1 MSEPTASEP
10 VASDHRAGSASRGLR
25 WGLLARGGSKVAT
38 FTLSLVL
45 ARLLAPAD
53 FGLYAVALAANQFLF
68 YVNDAGIVAA
78 VVQWRG
84 KLEDMVV
91 TATTVVITLSVAI
104 YAVFWVAAPYFTGL
118 AGNVSATPV
127 VRLLTVIIV
136 IDGFVNVRSA
146 VMLRGFQQDKIAK
159 ANMAGIAVQ
168 VPVAIT
174 LAATGA
180 GVYSFVIGAVANSL
194 VSGVLV
200 FYWARMPLRLG
211 FDRAIARKLL
221 GFGVP
226 LAVSLAIEALVL
238 NADAI
243 IVGRLL
249 GAATLGFYMIAL
261 NVSSWVPGL
270 VGEALRHVTLPGFS
284 RVAEER
290 PEAFSAR
297 VQQIVPMLI
306 TLVLPVAVLFGVLA
320 PLVVPFL
327 YGERWLPAA
336 QALSFLMALMVVRML
351 TALAFD
357 ILTSLGATR
366 LVVWMN
372 LSWAVVLLPA
382 LYTGARLDGIRGVA
396 IAHAAVAVLIAL
408 PVTALQL
415 RRSGVVLG
423 PVFPGILRLL
433 LGGLLAGLAA
443 WLVARWTEG
452 AIDFVRLCAAGG
464 AGVIVYVVTGLSR
477 DRIRRIREVVMS

>member
-1 MSEPTASEP
+1 M
-10 VASDHRAGSASRGLR
+10 
-25 WGLLARGGSKVAT
+25 
-38 FTLSLVL
+38 
-45 ARLLAPAD
+45 
-53 FGLYAVALAANQFLF
+53 YAVALAANQFLF
-68 YVNDAGIVAA
+68 YINDAGIVAA

-104 YAVFWVAAPYFTGL
+104 YALFWVAAPYFTGL

-174 LAATGA
+174 LAAHGR
-180 GVYSFVIGAVANSL
+180 GRLQLRHRRGGQL
-194 VSGVLV
+194 PGERHPGVLLGQD
-200 FYWARMPLRLG
+200 AAAAGLRAG
-211 FDRAIARKLL
+211 HRAQAA
-221 GFGVP
+221 
-226 LAVSLAIEALVL
+226 AVSACPWRSAWPSRRWCSTPTRSSS
-238 NADAI
+238 A
-243 IVGRLL
+243 GCL

-372 LSWAVVLLPA
+372 LELGRGAAARALRGRAAGRHPGRGDRARGRRAADRPA
-382 LYTGARLDGIRGVA
+382 RDGAA
-396 IAHAAVAVLIAL
+396 
-408 PVTALQL
+408 TA
-415 RRSGVVLG
+415 
-423 PVFPGILRLL
+423 P
-433 LGGLLAGLAA
+433 LGGRARAGPARDTPAAPRRPAGRPRRLAGGQG
-443 WLVARWTEG
+443 WTEG

-464 AGVIVYVVTGLSR
+464 AGLIVYVVTGLSR
-477 DRIRRIREVVMS
+477 DRIRKIREVVTS